1 MMNAECRVMN
11 DKLGRARR
19 WNREAG
25 GWLPPLR
32 GVEDH
37 MRVRWGARKAG
48 SRHSPTAPSPNVSAG
63 MPKGKT
69 AGMPEHEKSDPF
81 SSLAVWGVRA
91 SRLRCPVCASP
102 TSGSL
107 PTDRCTRLCS
117 ACSAAGSAEQ
127 RGHTGGPRRLFGY
140 FLAGEK
146 ASCPLC
152 TSFAAEDRF
161 CRCAKSIHK
170 CGGVLD
176 PL

>member
-1 MMNAECRVMN
+1 M
-11 DKLGRARR
+11 GWRR
-19 WNREAG
+19 GHDPA
-25 GWLPPLR
+25 LR
-32 GVEDH
+32 GAED
-37 MRVRWGARKAG
+37 RWEYGKKIRKGG
-48 SRHSPTAPSPNVSAG
+48 SRPSPTAPSPNVSVG
-63 MPKGKT
+63 IPKGKT
-69 AGMPEHEKSDPF
+69 AEMPKHEKSNPF

-146 ASCPLC
+146 VSCPLC

-161 CRCAKSIHK
+161 CRRAKSIHR